1 MIKPGMFIGDRYE
14 IIDKVGSG
22 GMADVYKAKCH
33 KLNRFVAVKIMK
45 SEFSDDRSF
54 ISKFRAEA
62 QAAAGL
68 SHPNIVNVYDVGE
81 EDGLYYI
88 VMELVEGITL
98 KDFIDRKGRLDIRE
112 SVGIAIQIAQG
123 MEAAHTNNIIHRDI
137 KPQNIIISKEGK
149 VKVADFGIAKA
160 TTSNTLTSNAMGSV
174 HYISPEQARGGYSD
188 EKSDIYSLGVTMY
201 EMISG
206 QVPFEGDSAVSI
218 ALLHI
223 QSEAPTLGEI
233 VPNVPISVD
242 KIVQK
247 CMQKKSERR
256 YLSAGELIA
265 DLKHSILEPNVDF
278 VVMSSA
284 MAAGSPTIA
293 LSQEDLDAIR
303 NGIVKPQADPYND
316 PYMDEQQLMD
326 DYNNGYDNNGYDNN
340 GYDNYNNGYENYDNY
355 GNDNYNNNSYD
366 DQMYQKASDS
376 NGDNLPEDEEDE
388 PSDDT
393 LDPKVE
399 KTAKYITYGLV
410 GVLVIV
416 LLYLIYIIIT
426 DGGDSDAKD
435 TSRPSPTQQVESVKM
450 IDVEGETYDDA
461 KKKILEK
468 VSGLKEDKIKKEERV
483 TDDTSKIDKVVGT
496 DPAKD
501 QEVSKDSDITL
512 YIGTKGEEEMIQV
525 PNVVGAT
532 VGSAKNT
539 LGGQF
544 KNAKIKVSPA
554 SADDNAM
561 VTGVNPEAGQKLSVE
576 YDGIITIYAQAK
588 QITIPNVVGST
599 ENAAKEQLA
608 SAGVE
613 KIKVEQGESDKEAGI
628 VYKCSPGEGNSVSK
642 SDTVTIY
649 VSKGKKSEEVKVT
662 IDKPGELNDPN
673 KTVHVKFVVLASDG
687 HTVLAERENDLRGS
701 DFGITGKYTKKIDVA
716 VSGDEKNKVK
726 RKAYIDGR
734 EVNAY

>member
-45 SEFSDDRSF
+45 SEFSDDGNF

-123 MEAAHTNNIIHRDI
+123 MEAAHANNIIHRDI

-278 VVMSSA
+278 VVMSNA

-303 NGIVKPQADPYND
+303 NGIVKPQANEPYND
-316 PYMDEQQLMD
+316 GYMNEQQLMED
-326 DYNNGYDNNGYDNN
+326 NYNGNDNYNN
-340 GYDNYNNGYENYDNY
+340 GYDNYNNGYDNNNYD
-355 GNDNYNNNSYD
+355 DYNNGYD
-366 DQMYQKASDS
+366 NQMYQANSDNES
-376 NGDNLPEDEEDE
+376 VNLDKLDDEDE
-388 PSDDT
+388 PSEDT

-399 KTAKYITYGLV
+399 KTAKYIAYALV
-410 GVLVIV
+410 GILVLV
-416 LLYLIYIIIT
+416 LLYLIYVIIT
-426 DGGDSDAKD
+426 DSGDSSSQE
-435 TSRPSPTQQVESVKM
+435 TSIAPPTQQADMVTM
-450 IDVEGETYDDA
+450 IDVKGKSFDDA
-461 KKKILEK
+461 KKAILDDM
-468 VSGLKEDKIKKEERV
+468 SGVKEDNIEKKDRE
-483 TDDTSKIDKVVGT
+483 TDDSSAIGKVVETNPLKG
-496 DPAKD
+496 DAMNKD
-501 QEVSKDSDITL
+501 DKITL
-512 YIGTKGEEEMIQV
+512 YIGVESEGEQVAMPDVKG
-525 PNVVGAT
+525 
-532 VGSAKNT
+532 K
-539 LGGQF
+539 
-544 KNAKIKVSPA
+544 
-554 SADDNAM
+554 
-561 VTGVNPEAGQKLSVE
+561 KLSKAKEEILSVFPKAQIKSE
-576 YDGIITIYAQAK
+576 PEDADGDAKVKDTNPQANIKLSTKFNGEVVIYVQK
-588 QITIPNVVGST
+588 DDITIPNVVGDT
-599 ENAAKEQLA
+599 EYNAKLRLA
-608 SAGVE
+608 QANVPYNNINVKQESSDQPAGVVIKSDPSAGSTISS
-613 KIKVEQGESDKEAGI
+613 KDK
-628 VYKCSPGEGNSVSK
+628 
-642 SDTVTIY
+642 VTIY
-649 VSKGKKSEEVKVT
+649 VSKGGSPKNEKVKVSVS
-662 IDKPGELNDPN
+662 KPGELNDPN
-673 KTVHVKFVVLASDG
+673 ASANVRVEIWSDDG
-687 HTVLAERENDLRGS
+687 RNKLKEESKNLKGS
-701 DFGITGKYTKKIDVA
+701 DFDWQGKYNMELDVEVPANSSKDKLIKKVF
-716 VSGDEKNKVK
+716 
-726 RKAYIDGR
+726 
-734 EVNAY
+734 VNDRQVQ